1 MKVLIMIPA
10 YNEEGNIKRVVD
22 NLITRYNQF
31 NYLIIND
38 CSKDNTKQ
46 ICRDNGYNHIDLATN
61 LGLAGALQT
70 GFKYAYNNGYDMAL
84 QFDGDGQHRPEYISN
99 MVEGINE
106 GYDIIIGSRFINE
119 KKPLSLRMMGNTLIS
134 MAIFITTRRK
144 IQDPTSGMR
153 MFNRKMIKEFAE
165 NMNRGPEPD
174 TIAYQ
179 IQKESTIKEVKVK
192 MDERIA
198 GTSYLNT
205 MNSLRYMLTMITS
218 ILFIQRF
225 RK

>member
-1 MKVLIMIPA
+1 MKILTIIPA

-22 NLITRYNQF
+22 NLITKFHQYD
-31 NYLIIND
+31 YLIIND
-38 CSKDNTKQ
+38 CSTDNTKQ
-46 ICRDNGYNHIDLATN
+46 ICEDNGYRYIDLVSN
-61 LGLAGALQT
+61 LGLSGALQT
-70 GFKYAYNNGYDMAL
+70 GFQYAYNNGYDMAL

-99 MVEGINE
+99 MVKGINE

-119 KKPLSLRMMGNTLIS
+119 KKPFNLRMMGNILIS
-134 MAIFITTRRK
+134 MAIFITTGKK
-144 IQDPTSGMR
+144 INDPTSGMR
-153 MFNRKMIKEFAE
+153 MFNKKMIKEFAL

-179 IQKESTIKEVKVK
+179 IQKKTKIKEVQVQ

-218 ILFIQRF
+218 ILFIQWF